1 MCYREIARGI
11 IQYMDT
17 HIGDTRPLDAD
28 PLDVWNLLPAEIDF
42 ATRLRIERRA
52 WLLLAAPHVRAIRVA
67 ICGVALAIGGALTLA
82 GALSDML
89 PLFGLAA
96 AAHVVALV
104 GWAVWFARWR

>member
-1 MCYREIARGI
+1 M
-11 IQYMDT
+11 IQEYTDPQHAT
-17 HIGDTRPLDAD
+17 TGDTRKLGND

-52 WLLLAAPHVRAIRVA
+52 WQLLAAPHVRAMRVA
-67 ICGVALAIGGALTLA
+67 ICGVALLVGGALTLA
-82 GALSDML
+82 GALSDVL

-96 AAHVVALV
+96 AAHLAALV